1 MGSDDLFHKRKK
13 RGTQALTRR
22 RAKRAPY
29 ARILVVCEGKK
40 TEPNY
45 FNGLKNDLH
54 LNSANVEITGDSDS
68 SPTSVV
74 AFSKERYR
82 DEEKA
87 GSPFNRVFCV
97 FDKNNHS
104 DYERA
109 LTQIKKMKPDGVFQ
123 AITSVPAFEY
133 YLLLHYIYSTKPCTS
148 AQALSDLKK
157 HIRGYQKGKKN
168 IFTTVHDKL
177 ETATINAKR
186 SLMAAVKNGTDNPST
201 KVHKLVEFM
210 QNIHN
215 RP

>member
-1 MGSDDLFHKRKK
+1 MGAHKRKK
-13 RGTQALTRR
+13 RATQALARQ
-22 RAKRAPY
+22 RAKREPY

-54 LNSANVEITGDSDS
+54 LNSTNVEITGDSDP

-87 GSPFNRVFCV
+87 GFPFNRVFCV

-104 DYERA
+104 DYEQA
-109 LTQIKKMKPDGVFQ
+109 LAQIRNMKPRGVFQ

-133 YLLLHYIYSTKPCTS
+133 YLLLHYIYSTKPRTS

-157 HIRGYQKGKKN
+157 HISGYQKGKKN
-168 IFTTVHDKL
+168 VFATVRDKL
-177 ETATINAKR
+177 ENATINANR
-186 SLMAAVKNGTDNPST
+186 SLAAAKENGTDNPST

-210 QNIHN
+210 QNI
-215 RP
+215 R